1 MVEGG
6 SEVIYT
12 TRTTCRVCDSSDL
25 VPLFSLG
32 TQAVSDFVPADKIHA
47 GQQCPIELEL
57 CSCCT
62 LVQARHTAEQEFL
75 YRRFYWF
82 KSGCTQT
89 LRDALTEAALTA
101 QQRANLQPGDVVL
114 DIGSNDST
122 MLRAYTTP
130 GIIRVGCEPATNL
143 AAEARQGIDCLIREF
158 WSYLE
163 YSLALYLDKRTTRWE
178 RLPKAK
184 IITAFGML
192 YDSEYPNAFI
202 GDVAKALAPDGLFVA
217 QLMCLKQTID
227 KGDVGNFAHEHLLFF
242 SLRSLEYLLGKHG
255 LEIFDVEENDVN
267 GGSYRLYCG
276 HKGNKTLWTPKGFS
290 RKCWAIQSEKD
301 MRLGD
306 PDTYAAFF
314 PRMQANRNAC
324 VSYLR
329 EQRAAGKRIW
339 ILGASTKG
347 NVIAQWYG
355 FDAGLI
361 EAAAERSPEKVG
373 LHMVGT
379 GIPIR
384 SEAEFRAAKPDIAV
398 ILPYS
403 FAPEI
408 MERER
413 AFREAGGV
421 FCVPLPSFKVVWPQ
435 EGT

>member
-32 TQAVSDFVPADKIHA
+32 EQRVSDFVPADKIHA

-217 QLMCLKQTID
+217 QLMCLKQTVE
-227 KGDVGNFAHEHLLFF
+227 KGDVGNFVAEHLLFF

-267 GGSYRLYCG
+267 GGSYRLYVRHG
-276 HKGNKTLWTPKGFS
+276 GGSVLQTHDAHRRVHTAFT
-290 RKCWAIQSEKD
+290 AEEK
-301 MRLGD
+301 MRLDD
-306 PDTYAAFF
+306 PDTYSKFYTDLC
-314 PRMQANRNAC
+314 ANRDRC

-329 EQRAAGKRIW
+329 EQRAQGKRIW

-347 NVIAQWYG
+347 NVIAQFYE
-355 FDAGLI
+355 FSTDLI

-384 SEAEFRAAKPDIAV
+384 SEEEFRAAKPDIAV

-421 FCVPLPSFKVVWPQ
+421 FCVPLPEFKVV
-435 EGT
+435 